1 MISSRCE
8 AVEPAEDADQHEE
21 LCVGGEVSG
30 GEAEGLLP
38 GLVVLPLGQAGRAAV
53 LH

>member
-8 AVEPAEDADQHEE
+8 AVEPAEHADKDEE
-21 LCVGGEVSG
+21 LGVGGEVSG

-38 GLVVLPLGQAGRAAV
+38 GLVVLPLRQAGRAAV
-53 LH
+53 PH